1 MDDFEGAQSRLSSL
15 TFEAARVGLLSEALI
30 KARTGSLTPDWRD
43 HIAISRP
50 PVGQP
55 YQDAMDIA
63 VQAILMTDRAD
74 WEPGV
79 AGDWRKALN
88 AWYFAC
94 LVNKND
100 ALDVQLEQRKSSRR
114 TRTQSLI
121 LAHRA
126 TLLPADQRQS
136 HVDSVLSHDA
146 KFDSAAAIAL
156 SAEVRDRDRLHAWYR
171 ASLVAGGDVNDWMS
185 WYRRRIADWG
195 NRDFAAIAEAELD
208 TPEFREQ
215 MEAPLP
221 DYWRNAST
229 PPS

>member
-1 MDDFEGAQSRLSSL
+1 MNLDGVQSQLTSL
-15 TFEAARVGLLSEALI
+15 TFEAARVGLLSEALF

-43 HIAISRP
+43 HIAIARR
-50 PVGQP
+50 PVGQQ

-63 VQAILMTDRAD
+63 VRTVLMADCAD

-94 LVNKND
+94 LVNMND
-100 ALDVQLEQRKSSRR
+100 AIDVQLEQRKSSRR

-136 HVDSVLSHDA
+136 HVDSILSHDA
-146 KFDSAAAIAL
+146 KLDSAAATSL

-171 ASLVAGGDVNDWMS
+171 ASLVAGGDANDWMS
-185 WYRRRIADWG
+185 WYRRRVANWG
-195 NRDFAAIAEAELD
+195 NREFAAIAEAELD
-208 TPEFREQ
+208 TPEYREQ

-221 DYWRNAST
+221 DYWQTAAV
-229 PPS
+229 PPA

>member
-1 MDDFEGAQSRLSSL
+1 MSDQAREKRRLVNDFDGAQSRLSSL
-15 TFEAARVGLLSEALI
+15 TFEAARVGLLTEALV

-43 HIAISRP
+43 HITISRR

-63 VQAILMTDRAD
+63 VRTVLIADRAD

-94 LVNKND
+94 LVNMND
-100 ALDVQLEQRKSSRR
+100 AIDVQLEQRRSTRR

-121 LAHRA
+121 LAHQA

-136 HVDSVLSHDA
+136 HVESILSHDA
-146 KFDSAAAIAL
+146 KFDSAAATSL
-156 SAEVRDRDRLHAWYR
+156 GAEVRDRDRLHAWYR
-171 ASLVAGGDVNDWMS
+171 ASLVVGGDANDWMD
-185 WYRRRIADWG
+185 WYRCRVANWG
-195 NRDFAAIAEAELD
+195 FCSYLGDLTFSRD
-208 TPEFREQ
+208 
-215 MEAPLP
+215 
-221 DYWRNAST
+221 
-229 PPS
+229 